1 MEKLIN
7 SYYRRVVEQGY
18 LWTNL
23 PKLVKKSV
31 CNKLKSD
38 GFTLNDDGTISKEE
52 TGV

>member
-23 PKLVKKSV
+23 PKLVKKRV
-31 CNKLKSD
+31 CDKLESE
-38 GFTLNDDGTISKEE
+38 GFVLNDDGTVTKGEE
-52 TGV
+52 V